1 MRLAKPGFARESDG
15 MNGSLNGGLVRFL
28 GFAVAMVA
36 LMAAVVLAVIFAATL
51 AVSALVATVLI
62 GLTALAMRA
71 RRTVRVRSSRSDI
84 IEARRVG
91 HTWVAYGWNER
102 R

>member
-1 MRLAKPGFARESDG
+1 
-15 MNGSLNGGLVRFL
+15 MNGSLNGGLMRFL
-28 GFAVAMVA
+28 GFAVALVA
-36 LMAAVVLAVIFAATL
+36 LMAALALAVVFAATVVVSLLIASVL
-51 AVSALVATVLI
+51 A

-71 RRTVRVRSSRSDI
+71 RRTVRVRQASPSDI

>member
-1 MRLAKPGFARESDG
+1 MRNRVNT
-15 MNGSLNGGLVRFL
+15 MNGSWNGGLVRFA
-28 GFAVAMVA
+28 GFAVAVVA
-36 LMAAVVLAVIFAATL
+36 LMAALALAVVFAA
-51 AVSALVATVLI
+51 AVAVTAVVASILI
-62 GLTALAMRA
+62 ALTALAMRA
-71 RRTVRVRSSRSDI
+71 RRTVRVRSRPSDI

>member
-1 MRLAKPGFARESDG
+1 
-15 MNGSLNGGLVRFL
+15 MNTSWNGGLVRFA
-28 GFAVAMVA
+28 GFATA
-36 LMAAVVLAVIFAATL
+36 VLAVMAALVVAVLFAATVVVT
-51 AVSALVATVLI
+51 AAIASVLI

-71 RRTVRVRSSRSDI
+71 RRTVRVRSAASDI

>member
-1 MRLAKPGFARESDG
+1 
-15 MNGSLNGGLVRFL
+15 MNGAWNGGLMRFV
-28 GFAVAMVA
+28 GFAVAVLA
-36 LMAAVVLAVIFAATL
+36 LMAALALAVVFAATVV
-51 AVSALVATVLI
+51 VSLVIASVLL

-71 RRTVRVRSSRSDI
+71 RRTVRVRQSTSDI

>member
-1 MRLAKPGFARESDG
+1 
-15 MNGSLNGGLVRFL
+15 MNGSWNGGLVRFA
-28 GFAVAMVA
+28 GFAVAVVA
-36 LMAAVVLAVIFAATL
+36 LMAALALAVVFAA
-51 AVSALVATVLI
+51 AVAVTAVVASVLI
-62 GLTALAMRA
+62 ALTAVAMRA
-71 RRTVRVRSSRSDI
+71 RRTVRVRSQTSDL

>member
-1 MRLAKPGFARESDG
+1 
-15 MNGSLNGGLVRFL
+15 MNGSLNGGLARFV
-28 GFAVAMVA
+28 GFATAVVALMVA
-36 LMAAVVLAVIFAATL
+36 LALAVVFAATM
-51 AVSALVATVLI
+51 AVAALVATVLI

-71 RRTVRVRSSRSDI
+71 QRTVRVRSRTPGV
-84 IEARRVG
+84 IEARKVG

>member
-1 MRLAKPGFARESDG
+1 VVFARHVVVSPVIA
-15 MNGSLNGGLVRFL
+15 S
-28 GFAVAMVA
+28 
-36 LMAAVVLAVIFAATL
+36 VLA
-51 AVSALVATVLI
+51 

-71 RRTVRVRSSRSDI
+71 RRTVRVRQTSSDI

>member
-1 MRLAKPGFARESDG
+1 
-15 MNGSLNGGLVRFL
+15 MNGSWNGGLVRFA
-28 GFAVAMVA
+28 GFAVAVLA
-36 LMAAVVLAVIFAATL
+36 LMAALALAVVFAA
-51 AVSALVATVLI
+51 AVVVTAVVASILI
-62 GLTALAMRA
+62 ALTAVAMRA
-71 RRTVRVRSSRSDI
+71 RRTVRVRSAPSDL

>member
-1 MRLAKPGFARESDG
+1 VIT

-28 GFAVAMVA
+28 GFAVAVVA
-36 LMAAVVLAVIFAATL
+36 LMAALALAVVFAATIVVSLLIASVL
-51 AVSALVATVLI
+51 A

-71 RRTVRVRSSRSDI
+71 RRTVRVRQTSSDI